1 MDDLLSFAGSL
12 GSGDMIARWP
22 RLSFYLVLALVIAL
36 DQLTK
41 AWAVASLRPVGSVTL
56 VPGFF
61 NLTYVQNEGIAFG
74 MLQGH
79 GLLVGLFVVT
89 LALVAFYFTRE
100 LDWARWETNLVG
112 GALCGGALGNLLDR
126 TRLGYV
132 VDFFDVHLSAYR
144 LYWPVFNVAD
154 SVICIAV
161 GWIVVRQLRS
171 K

>member
-1 MDDLLSFAGSL
+1 MF
-12 GSGDMIARWP
+12 ARWP
-22 RLSFYLVLALVIAL
+22 RFSFYVVILLVLVV
-36 DQLTK
+36 DHLTK
-41 AWAVASLRPVGSVTL
+41 IWTMASFRPGQTAVLI
-56 VPGFF
+56 PGFF
-61 NLTYVQNEGIAFG
+61 NLTYVQNTGVAFG
-74 MLQGH
+74 MFKGQ